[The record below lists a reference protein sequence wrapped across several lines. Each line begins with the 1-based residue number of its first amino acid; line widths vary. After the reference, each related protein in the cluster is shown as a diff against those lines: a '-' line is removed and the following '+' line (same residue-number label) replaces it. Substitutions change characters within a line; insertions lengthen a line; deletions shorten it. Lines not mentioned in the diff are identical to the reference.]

1 MSDFSNKCRE
11 YLKDTGE
18 NVYQLSASSGL
29 DRTSL
34 QRMITGKRLPGID
47 FVRQFCDSLRINPSQ
62 RRELMEL
69 YKIEKIGK
77 EIYYNRKYIQEL
89 LGVISSQ
96 QVISREGFLKLPSFP
111 FPIFTINSTRRI
123 FRIIVMGNRGRE
135 KETEIMP
142 PSITPCISM

>member
-47 FVRQFCDSLRINPSQ
+47 FVRQF
-62 RRELMEL
+62 
-69 YKIEKIGK
+69 
-77 EIYYNRKYIQEL
+77 
-89 LGVISSQ
+89 
-96 QVISREGFLKLPSFP
+96 
-111 FPIFTINSTRRI
+111 
-123 FRIIVMGNRGRE
+123 
-135 KETEIMP
+135 
-142 PSITPCISM
+142 